1 MASLK
6 GMSGLD
12 IHAMVSEAQ
21 GYLPLWIGKT
31 YQYDTGLFGIRIN
44 GQDKQKYSL
53 IIEIGKRVHFTSS
66 LPAATGNPS
75 GYSMF
80 LRKYTNGG
88 RVLSISQP
96 GIERVIDIEIGK
108 SDSRLH
114 LIVELFDEG
123 NIVLTDGDY
132 TIIQPLK
139 KQRFKDRSVFNGE
152 TYTLAANTV
161 PQSEE
166 EFAAIL
172 KASDADAV
180 RTLATQFLMGGKFAE
195 EACKIAGVSKSEP
208 AISAPADS
216 LFAAYNAIIKK
227 TECERSPCITSSGCW
242 PFVLGNETPTETFT
256 VFYEALDQ
264 FFPRGKE
271 LVTPP
276 KPKLTR
282 EENIRVRQL
291 DAIQSFEKKIERY
304 ETIVDALYLQYA
316 FVQDVLTT
324 LKNASATASWQEI
337 EKILKESKSDSAS
350 AIKMIYPAESAID
363 LEIDGNPVKLFVQ
376 ESIEVNA
383 NRYYELAKKF
393 KKKRKGAFAAMERM
407 VVSEKKQK
415 KVIPL
420 RKKKWYHRFRWC
432 YTSDGVLMVG
442 GKDAGTNEEVV
453 KKYLEGSDTFVHA
466 DVQGGSVIIL
476 KGETE
481 KMDEVAQF
489 AASYSNA
496 WKSGHLTADV
506 YAALPN
512 QVRKTPESGEYVSR
526 GGFIIRGER
535 TYFHNVGLGVAIGL
549 QVTPEL
555 GIIGGPIDA
564 VKKKAEHYVVL
575 RPGKFEQNDV
585 AKKVLRI
592 LRDKYGDEW
601 KSMKHVLNSESIAAF
616 VPPGGS
622 DITEEI

>member
-21 GYLPLWIGKT
+21 GFLPLWIGKT
-31 YQYDTGLFGIRIN
+31 YQYDAGLFGIRLN

-53 IIEIGKRVHFTSS
+53 IIEIGKRMHVTSS
-66 LPAATGNPS
+66 LPAAAPNPS

-88 RVLSISQP
+88 RVLGISQP

-108 SDSRLH
+108 SDNRFH

-123 NIVLTDGDY
+123 NICLTDGDY

-139 KQRFKDRSVFNGE
+139 KQRFKDRNIFGGE
-152 TYTLAANTV
+152 VYTLTESSV
-161 PQSEE
+161 VSSEE
-166 EFAAIL
+166 EFASIL
-172 KASDADAV
+172 HASDADTV

-195 EACKIAGVSKSEP
+195 EACRIAGVSKSEP
-208 AISAPADS
+208 ATSAPADK
-216 LFAAYNAIIKK
+216 LFNAYTTILKK
-227 TECERSPCITSSGCW
+227 TESERNPCITSSGCW
-242 PFVLGNETPTETFT
+242 PFVLGNETPIETFPS
-256 VFYEALDQ
+256 FYEALDQ

-271 LVTPP
+271 LITPP

-282 EENIRVRQL
+282 EENIRKRQL
-291 DAIQSFEKKIERY
+291 DAITSFEKKIERY

-316 FVQDVLTT
+316 FVQDILST
-324 LKNASATASWQEI
+324 LKNASASTSWQDI
-337 EKILKESKSDSAS
+337 EKILKESNSESAA

-363 LEIDGNPVKLFVQ
+363 LEIEGKTVKLFVQ
-376 ESIEVNA
+376 ESIEANA

-407 VVSEKKQK
+407 IVSPKRHA

-432 YTSDGVLMVG
+432 YTSDGILMVG

-453 KKYLEGSDTFVHA
+453 KKYLEGGDTFVHA
-466 DVQGGSVIIL
+466 DVHGGSVIIV
-476 KGETE
+476 KGDTE
-481 KMDEVAQF
+481 RMDEVAQF

-506 YAALPN
+506 YAASPS
-512 QVRKTPESGEYVSR
+512 QVSKTPESGEYISR
-526 GGFIIRGER
+526 GAFVIRGER
-535 TYFHNVGLGVAIGL
+535 IYMRNVGLGVAIGL
-549 QVTPEL
+549 QTAPEL

-564 VKKKAEHYVVL
+564 VKSGAEHYVVL
-575 RPGKFEQNDV
+575 RPGQFEPNDV
-585 AKKVLRI
+585 ARKILRI

-601 KSMKHVLNSESIAAF
+601 KSMKNVLNSESIAAF

-622 DITEEI
+622 DITEEQ